1 MLQDIDRII
10 ARHLGGDATPE
21 EQNLLRAWL
30 AESEQNRTFFA
41 AIVSDAKPDTEQAWK
56 KFERHMQQS
65 TSASAPASAP
75 ASVPAPAPPRTAAW
89 RLALRYAAAIALL
102 AGAATLA
109 WIQLDSN
116 NASQQVWTV
125 AKSDNEAYT
134 YMLHDS
140 TSVSLNKG
148 SRLSCIG
155 DYGDGKREL
164 QLEGEAFFEVAAS
177 SSGLLV
183 VHAEETLIR
192 DIGTAFNVQAY
203 PDSDSV
209 TVFVQRGEVHFYG
222 EASSGLILKA
232 GETGT
237 FDRRTKIFS
246 RSQTD
251 ANAASYA
258 TKVFVFRDKPL
269 DEAIALIGK
278 VYDSRIYLDD
288 SAAAAKTISVTFDNE
303 SLEEIVE
310 VIGET
315 MHLQVAQSADGY
327 VLKQ

>member
-21 EQNLLRAWL
+21 EQSLLRTWL

-56 KFERHMQQS
+56 KFERHMQQNS
-65 TSASAPASAP
+65 S
-75 ASVPAPAPPRTAAW
+75 APAPPRTAAW
-89 RLALRYAAAIALL
+89 KLTLRYAAAIALL
-102 AGAATLA
+102 AGAATIA
-109 WIQLDSN
+109 WIKLGGNDP
-116 NASQQVWTV
+116 SQQVWMV
-125 AKSDNEAYT
+125 AKSENEAYT

-148 SRLSCIG
+148 SQLSCIG

-177 SSGLLV
+177 GSGQLV

-203 PDSDSV
+203 PDSGSV

-232 GETGT
+232 GETGI
-237 FDRRTKIFS
+237 FDRHAKTFS

-258 TKVFVFRDKPL
+258 TKIFVFRDKPL
-269 DEAIALIGK
+269 DEAIALISR
-278 VYDSRIYLDD
+278 VYNARIYLDD
-288 SAAAAKTISVTFDNE
+288 PAAAAKTISVTFDNE

-315 MHLQVAQSADGY
+315 VHLQVTQSADGY
-327 VLKQ
+327 VLK